1 MVWSRVSRNRR
12 MNRGGRAEEDF
23 DFFHGALLQL
33 TVLFASSGKGFP
45 SAIRGEVAGKC
56 AAQYLTLRGY

>member
-1 MVWSRVSRNRR
+1 